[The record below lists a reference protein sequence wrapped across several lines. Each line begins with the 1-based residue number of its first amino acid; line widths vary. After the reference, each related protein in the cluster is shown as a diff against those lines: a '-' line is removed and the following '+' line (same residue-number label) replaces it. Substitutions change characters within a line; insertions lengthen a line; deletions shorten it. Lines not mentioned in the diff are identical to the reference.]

1 MRNLQRPTRYRGSPN
16 LYTLNA
22 RERLWRVHSRRY
34 HADQFNP
41 VPGDQRDRGG
51 RFDGTTDNPYP
62 HYYAG
67 GEETTALAEIFLRD
81 PLQFN
86 QFGYRVLPFTAV
98 RDRRISAVETVRPLT
113 LVSLRTGPDLAAAA
127 VNAWLVQGESAY
139 DASRTIAHWLRERAP
154 RADGLIWTST
164 IDLGKPAI
172 VLFEDRCGHGVI
184 RELPNH
190 AKDLDDDEGIGW
202 LNEAL
207 APYHTQVRRPRR
219 Q

>member
-67 GEETTALAEIFLRD
+67 GDETTALAEIFLRD